1 LDDEILCF
9 WFTFIRTPD
18 NSLQRLTK
26 RRQRNELGARTF
38 GATRAGFA
46 TNFEWDGEFRLFVM

>member
-9 WFTFIRTPD
+9 WFTFIRTSD
-18 NSLQRLTK
+18 NSFQRLTK
-26 RRQRNELGARTF
+26 RRQRNELGARTL
-38 GATRAGFA
+38 GTTRAGFA